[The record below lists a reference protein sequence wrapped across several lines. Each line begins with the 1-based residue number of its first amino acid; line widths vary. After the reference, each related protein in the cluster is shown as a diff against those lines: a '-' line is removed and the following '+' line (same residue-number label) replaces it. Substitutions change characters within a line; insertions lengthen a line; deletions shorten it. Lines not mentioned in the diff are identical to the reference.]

1 MRVVVRQGF
10 YCNMAHLYFFWRF
23 VFADKLFLMLVGC
36 YCKLHDIMFNWLV
49 VESVSI
55 CYVLYFTWYDSTKY
69 CLSLKAVFSVILFSH
84 TFYSLRN
91 FSPAFLDIYLTL
103 HNNKVDSILYA
114 VTEAFLVKFNI
125 ILLHYAKGK
134 RYHQ

>member
-1 MRVVVRQGF
+1 
-10 YCNMAHLYFFWRF
+10 
-23 VFADKLFLMLVGC
+23 
-36 YCKLHDIMFNWLV
+36 MFNWLV

-55 CYVLYFTWYDSTKY
+55 CYVLYFTWYDSTNY